1 MSGRRRGWGDYV
13 YSSLKEKA
21 LDAGFTKLREVL
33 SLSLCTTEARI
44 GICSS
49 IEVRFIHMT
58 NIIRAKNIKFTS
70 RMDFLLTIYPA

>member
-33 SLSLCTTEARI
+33 SLSLCIREARI
-44 GICSS
+44 
-49 IEVRFIHMT
+49 
-58 NIIRAKNIKFTS
+58 
-70 RMDFLLTIYPA
+70 